1 TEFWGP
7 SLQVFNVPQKIVS
20 LMMRLPDESGGSR
33 RADNDERRG
42 NGGRDRK
49 QRERGRS
56 YSESQDQA
64 TDDSPEKR
72 LSTLLIILGDKM
84 TPQEIHKNIEKIA
97 EIVQTEYSKYEP
109 LVLKTIKNCLMELPM
124 KTFIYGTLV
133 GLVNVKRPDIGSA
146 VVKMTA
152 QTLQQCLNEGNWR
165 GAKFALKFFAE
176 LTNANVILP
185 RTMLDIYD
193 DLLTTLDEPN
203 VKLVALQLRERSPE
217 MLDSILSKIERYFEY
232 RERAIAEIG
241 GSVLNS
247 VMPYIGSNLPY
258 DQADTLDILWSQI
271 QSLKRNSWE

>member
-1 TEFWGP
+1 
-7 SLQVFNVPQKIVS
+7 
-20 LMMRLPDESGGSR
+20 
-33 RADNDERRG
+33 DERRG

-64 TDDSPEKR
+64 ADDSPEKR

-109 LVLKTIKNCLMELPM
+109 LVLKTIKNCFMELPM

-152 QTLQQCLNEGNWR
+152 QTLQQ
-165 GAKFALKFFAE
+165 
-176 LTNANVILP
+176 
-185 RTMLDIYD
+185 
-193 DLLTTLDEPN
+193 
-203 VKLVALQLRERSPE
+203 
-217 MLDSILSKIERYFEY
+217 
-232 RERAIAEIG
+232 
-241 GSVLNS
+241 
-247 VMPYIGSNLPY
+247 
-258 DQADTLDILWSQI
+258 
-271 QSLKRNSWE
+271 